1 MHAMFQRVSF
11 YCFWLFVGVFRKL
24 RLSFFVV
31 LCGSMFLLFQPVKG
45 EERAI
50 DHAPIGVV
58 GDHYHKKGDL
68 MVSVRYMQMFM
79 KGNLYETQGLSDQ
92 EVLEIPNPYSMGE
105 MSSKLSVVPQNMTM
119 RMTMLGAMYAPSNTF
134 TLMGM
139 AGFMTKHMDLDTYQG
154 MMPMGIGAMNRKLLG
169 SFSTSTSDISKLSI
183 SGLVKFYEQGSSRL
197 HAHIGLESSV
207 GSNDV
212 TAPVLTPMNIEK
224 EMILPY
230 GMQIGDKST
239 SLLSG
244 FTYVRKADTGVYGG
258 QLMVRNPI
266 YKRSWNFG
274 AKFSA
279 TGWVQRELIRK
290 TSISFRT
297 TYHSQA
303 SIQGRDPRI
312 IAPVQTANPSNYGG
326 KIMELGFGLNQLF
339 KILPGEYSDR
349 IGIETSYP
357 FYQNLDG
364 LQMNPGLTVTVGF
377 QKSVF

>member
-1 MHAMFQRVSF
+1 
-11 YCFWLFVGVFRKL
+11 
-24 RLSFFVV
+24 
-31 LCGSMFLLFQPVKG
+31 
-45 EERAI
+45 
-50 DHAPIGVV
+50 
-58 GDHYHKKGDL
+58 
-68 MVSVRYMQMFM
+68 MFM
-79 KGNLYETQGLSDQ
+79 EGNLYETQGLSDQ
-92 EVLEIPNPYSMGE
+92 EVLEMPNLYSMGE

-183 SGLVKFYEQGSSRL
+183 SGLVKLYEQGSSRL

-244 FTYVRKADTGVYGG
+244 FTYARKADTGVYGG
-258 QLMVRNPI
+258 QLMARNPI

-279 TGWVQRELIRK
+279 TGWV
-290 TSISFRT
+290 
-297 TYHSQA
+297 
-303 SIQGRDPRI
+303 
-312 IAPVQTANPSNYGG
+312 
-326 KIMELGFGLNQLF
+326 
-339 KILPGEYSDR
+339 
-349 IGIETSYP
+349 
-357 FYQNLDG
+357 
-364 LQMNPGLTVTVGF
+364 
-377 QKSVF
+377 